1 MKKVDFEN
9 LISDTKKLI
18 INFQVNE
25 DYKNISDSL
34 YKISKEIALN
44 NDALDPVY
52 DLINTLKEKEMES
65 EAKDLEISL
74 AYVVKDVA

>member
-25 DYKNISDSL
+25 DYKKISDSL